1 MFLIA
6 FDTDSRRLIQDEKYT
21 QTMDFDSVVNSTVE
35 VLRRAHTELPE
46 DVVKA
51 IKNAYER
58 EENEI
63 ARKNLETILKN
74 VEAAKKLGVPMCQDT
89 GIPVFFVEIGR
100 ELKLEF
106 DLYEAIR
113 EGVRRATSEIPLRP
127 NAVHPITR
135 ENSGDN
141 TGMHVPQ
148 VNLEIVEGDELR
160 IVVMPK
166 GAGSENVS
174 TLKMMLPT
182 EVGRIKDFVVDTV
195 LKAGGKPCP
204 PIFVG
209 LGIGGTFDGA
219 AKLAKKALLR
229 NVLEM
234 NEFELELLEAVNEL
248 GIGPMGLGGKT
259 TALAVLVEMGH
270 CHTASLPVAINIQCW
285 ANRKAEVVLR

>member
-1 MFLIA
+1 MKNIH
-6 FDTDSRRLIQDEKYT
+6 K
-21 QTMDFDSVVNSTVE
+21 TMDFDSVVNSTVE

-89 GIPVFFVEIGR
+89 GIPVFFVEMGR

-160 IVVMPK
+160 IAVMPK

-204 PIFVG
+204 PIFIG

>member
-1 MFLIA
+1 MKNIH
-6 FDTDSRRLIQDEKYT
+6 K
-21 QTMDFDSVVNSTVE
+21 TMDFDSVVNSTVE

>member
-1 MFLIA
+1 
-6 FDTDSRRLIQDEKYT
+6 
-21 QTMDFDSVVNSTVE
+21 MDFDSVVNSTVE

-89 GIPVFFVEIGR
+89 GIPVFFVEMGR

-160 IVVMPK
+160 IAVMPK

-204 PIFVG
+204 PIFIG